1 MHKSFIMNLV
11 KKIDIKQFSVRIFTL
26 TNEVRV
32 LVRRKI
38 MIKTIMY
45 ACIGYTECGTS
56 SYWFILHS
64 SIYIF
69 TTIPWIPE
77 RTYLAFMIFS
87 LIKTTPSSYTRQG
100 LTGIDKRSY
109 LLDLYIWPNK
119 VCLNKFETLYS
130 FSIMCHNLLE

>member
-64 SIYIF
+64 SIYILQPFLEFLNEHIWLSWFSAWLKLPLLLHSSGSDRYRQKIIF
-69 TTIPWIPE
+69 TRPLHLTYQERFALTSLKLFTLFPLCATI
-77 RTYLAFMIFS
+77 Y
-87 LIKTTPSSYTRQG
+87 
-100 LTGIDKRSY
+100 
-109 LLDLYIWPNK
+109 
-119 VCLNKFETLYS
+119 
-130 FSIMCHNLLE
+130 

>member
-1 MHKSFIMNLV
+1 MNLV

-56 SYWFILHS
+56 SYWFI
-64 SIYIF
+64 
-69 TTIPWIPE
+69 
-77 RTYLAFMIFS
+77 
-87 LIKTTPSSYTRQG
+87 
-100 LTGIDKRSY
+100 
-109 LLDLYIWPNK
+109 
-119 VCLNKFETLYS
+119 
-130 FSIMCHNLLE
+130 